1 MKLMKLKKKG
11 TAPLSAQAA
20 VAVGGLL
27 LVWGYRR
34 WYRRKAKR
42 DEARRADAELHS
54 KSDTL
59 SGKFHS
65 LDQGAATGRIPK
77 DLERAPK
84 NLEQSEHPG

>member
-11 TAPLSAQAA
+11 MAPLSAQAA

-27 LVWGYRR
+27 LAWGYRR
-34 WYRRKAKR
+34 WSRRKTERA
-42 DEARRADAELHS
+42 EARRSDAELHS
-54 KSDTL
+54 KADTL

-77 DLERAPK
+77 GLERSPK